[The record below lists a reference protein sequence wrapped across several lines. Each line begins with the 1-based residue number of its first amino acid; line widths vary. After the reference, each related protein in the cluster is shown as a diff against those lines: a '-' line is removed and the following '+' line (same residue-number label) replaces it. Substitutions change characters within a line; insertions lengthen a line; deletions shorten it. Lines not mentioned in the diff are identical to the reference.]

1 MKKIQ
6 EERDMQNKLKNPIIP
21 GFYPDPSICRVGDD
35 FYLACSSFEL
45 CPGVPVFHSRDLAH
59 WKQICYAMT
68 PENGFHVEKNSGVGG
83 VMAPTLRYHDGIF
96 YIINTN
102 FSDEG
107 NYIITAKDPAGPWSE
122 PHWLKDVPGI
132 DASLFF
138 DDDGQAYIMGT
149 GDVWDNGVGVKER
162 GIWLAKYDVE
172 NFCMLGEPVTI
183 FNSALRVGASPES
196 PHLYHI
202 GEYYYLMIAEGGTE
216 HYHAVMV
223 ARSKELFGFYE
234 GNPANPVM
242 THRHMGFT
250 CPIINV
256 GHADLVE
263 LPDGSWYA
271 IMLASRLIEGECKN
285 LGRETFIC
293 PVVWE
298 RGWPLFSPE
307 TGKVEWEYDAPECL
321 PWEEDIFSQ
330 KDMQGEHSGTGE
342 MKRPGM
348 ETVREDFESEKL
360 DFCWSFWGRPYHD
373 FYKIENS
380 ALHLKCVRQ
389 SLVEE
394 LRPMNFGAEKSEE
407 YDTAFLAC
415 RQCSI
420 DTTATCHM
428 RFLPKG
434 QESAGL
440 AVAQA
445 MNHQYHLER
454 AVNQGKQVLRLVLY
468 TADYDVPPYFPGFTS
483 VTHREVVTEI
493 PYGAE
498 KIVLQFRIE
507 GERFT
512 VCYGETKENMK
523 ELCVA
528 DGARINPEKVGCM
541 TGTMIG
547 MFASGNGEECKN
559 WAEFDWFEMK

>member
-1 MKKIQ
+1 MQKK
-6 EERDMQNKLKNPIIP
+6 LTNPIIP

-35 FYLACSSFEL
+35 YYLACSSFEL
-45 CPGVPVFHSRDLAH
+45 CPGVPIFHSRDLAH
-59 WKQICYAMT
+59 WEQICYAMT
-68 PENGFHVEKNSGVGG
+68 AENGFHMERNSGVGG
-83 VMAPTLRYHDGIF
+83 VMAPTLRYNDGLF

-102 FSDEG
+102 FSDRG
-107 NYIITAKDPAGPWSE
+107 NYIITAENPAGPWSE
-122 PHWLKDVPGI
+122 PHWLDDVPGI

-138 DDDGQAYIMGT
+138 DNDGQAYIMGT
-149 GDVWDNGVGVKER
+149 GDVWDNGTGVKER
-162 GIWLAKYDVE
+162 GIWLAKYDVK
-172 NFCMLGEPVTI
+172 NFHILGGPVTI
-183 FNSALRVGASPES
+183 FNSALRVGSAPEA

-250 CPIINV
+250 SPIINV
-256 GHADLVE
+256 GHADFVE

-271 IMLASRLIEGECKN
+271 VMLASRLIEGKCKN

-293 PVVWE
+293 PVQWE
-298 RGWPLFSPE
+298 CDWPLFSPE
-307 TGKVEWEYDAPECL
+307 TGKMEWEYDAPECL
-321 PWEEDIFSQ
+321 PWEEIAG
-330 KDMQGEHSGTGE
+330 QGGFGQIQEE
-342 MKRPGM
+342 F
-348 ETVREDFESEKL
+348 DSEKL

-373 FYKIENS
+373 FYRIENS
-380 ALHLKCVRQ
+380 ALHLKCIRQ

-394 LRPMNFGAEKSEE
+394 LRPMSFGAEKSEE

-420 DTTATCHM
+420 NTTVTCGM
-428 RFLPKG
+428 KFLPKG

-440 AVAQA
+440 AVVQA

-454 AVNQGKQVLRLVLY
+454 ALSQGRQVLRLLAY
-468 TADYDVPPYFPGFTS
+468 TADYNVPPYFPGFTIE
-483 VTHREVVTEI
+483 THREVI
-493 PYGAE
+493 AE
-498 KIVLQFRIE
+498 VPWEAEEIVLQYEIE
-507 GERFT
+507 GERFA
-512 VCYGETKENMK
+512 VRYGETKEDLK
-523 ELCVA
+523 ELCIA
-528 DGARINPEKVGCM
+528 DGELINPEKVGCM

-547 MFASGNGEECKN
+547 MYATGNGEDCET
-559 WAEFDWFEMK
+559 WAQFGWFEQGQN

>member
-1 MKKIQ
+1 MK
-6 EERDMQNKLKNPIIP
+6 NKLKNPIIP
-21 GFYPDPSICRVGDD
+21 GFYPDPSICRVGED

-45 CPGVPVFHSRDLAH
+45 CPGIPIFHSKDLAH
-59 WKQICYAMT
+59 WEQICYAMT

-83 VMAPTLRYHDGIF
+83 VMAPTIRYHEGTF

-102 FSDEG
+102 FSDDG
-107 NYIITAKDPAGPWSE
+107 NYIITAKNPKGPWSE

-149 GDVWDNGVGVKER
+149 GDVWDNGTGVKER
-162 GIWLAKYDVE
+162 GIWLAKYDIE
-172 NFCMLGEPVTI
+172 NFCMLGGPVTI
-183 FNSALRVGASPES
+183 FNSALRGGASPES

-223 ARSKELFGFYE
+223 ARSRELFGFYE

-242 THRHMGFT
+242 THRHMGFKS
-250 CPIINV
+250 PIINV

-263 LPDGSWYA
+263 LPDGRWYA
-271 IMLASRLIEGECKN
+271 VMLASRLINEKCKN

-298 RGWPLFSPE
+298 RDWPLFSPE

-321 PWEEDIFSQ
+321 PWEEDISSQ
-330 KDMQGEHSGTGE
+330 NRAQGENGE
-342 MKRPGM
+342 RKLPGVGV
-348 ETVREDFESEKL
+348 VREEFDSEKL
-360 DFCWSFWGRPYHD
+360 EFCWSFWGRPYHH

-380 ALHLKCVRQ
+380 ALYLKCIRQ

-394 LRPMNFGAEKSEE
+394 LRPMSFEAEKSEE

-420 DTTATCHM
+420 DTAVTCSM
-428 RFLPKG
+428 KFLPKG

-440 AVAQA
+440 AVVQA

-454 AVNQGKQVLRLVLY
+454 AVSRGKQVLRLMLY
-468 TADYDVPPYFPGFTS
+468 TADYNVPPYFPGFTS
-483 VTHREVVTEI
+483 VTHREVI
-493 PYGAE
+493 AE
-498 KIVLQFRIE
+498 VLWEAEEIVLQLRME
-507 GERFT
+507 GERFA
-512 VCYGETKENMK
+512 VGYGETKENLK

-547 MFASGNGEECKN
+547 LFASGNGEECED
-559 WAEFDWFEMK
+559 WAEFDWFEME

>member
-1 MKKIQ
+1 
-6 EERDMQNKLKNPIIP
+6 MQNKLKNPIIP
-21 GFYPDPSICRVGDD
+21 GYYPDPSICRVEDD
-35 FYLACSSFEL
+35 YYLACSSFEM
-45 CPGVPVFHSRDLAH
+45 CPGIPIFHSKDLAH
-59 WKQICYAMT
+59 WEQICYAMT
-68 PENGFHVEKNSGVGG
+68 PENGFHMEKNYGVGG
-83 VMAPTLRYHDGIF
+83 VMAPTIRYNDGLF

-102 FSDEG
+102 FSDKG
-107 NYIITAKDPAGPWSE
+107 NYIITAENPAGPWSE
-122 PHWLKDVPGI
+122 PHWLDDVPGI

-149 GDVWDNGVGVKER
+149 GDVWDNGTGVKER
-162 GIWLAKYDVE
+162 GIWLAKYDLE
-172 NFCMLGEPVTI
+172 QFHMLGEPVTI

-202 GEYYYLMIAEGGTE
+202 GDYYYLVIAEGGTE

-242 THRHMGFT
+242 THRHMGFQ

-271 IMLASRLIEGECKN
+271 VMLASRLIDGKCKN

-298 RGWPLFSPE
+298 REWPLFSPQ
-307 TGKVEWEYDAPECL
+307 TGKMEWEYDAPECL
-321 PWEEDIFSQ
+321 PWTEPEQDGFGSVYEDFDSQ
-330 KDMQGEHSGTGE
+330 K
-342 MKRPGM
+342 
-348 ETVREDFESEKL
+348 L
-360 DFCWSFWGRPYHD
+360 DLAWSFWGRPYHD

-380 ALHLKCVRQ
+380 ALHLKCIRQ

-394 LRPMNFGAEKSEE
+394 LRPMSFEYQKSEE
-407 YDTAFLAC
+407 YDTAFLGC

-420 DTTATCHM
+420 DTAVTCGM
-428 RFLPKG
+428 KFLPKG

-440 AVAQA
+440 AVVQA

-454 AVNQGKQVLRLVLY
+454 AVSQGQQVLRLVLY
-468 TADYDVPPYFPGFTS
+468 TADYDTPPYFPGFQS
-483 VTHREVVTEI
+483 VTHRQVM
-493 PYGAE
+493 AE
-498 KIVLQFRIE
+498 TAWEAEEIVLQIQME

-512 VCYGETKENMK
+512 IRYGETKDNLK

-528 DGARINPEKVGCM
+528 DGALINPEKVGCM
-541 TGTMIG
+541 TGTIIG
-547 MFASGNGEECKN
+547 VFASGNGEECEN
-559 WAEFDWFEMK
+559 QAEFGWFEMK